1 MRDWIEGLPLIW
13 SIAFFTAGAL
23 LRGSTTYALGRAM
36 AAGAELSKLRKFM
49 ASPVYKKAAEF
60 VDRWGPFAVP
70 LSFLTVGVQSAV
82 MLSTGLARMRVW
94 KFIPGVLIGA
104 IIWGTLYGT
113 VGMAV
118 VWTWL
123 SQPWIVALAVTVV
136 AILSFA
142 WWATDGFAFVRR
154 VRTRKPRKHAGA
166 AQATAADPDPEHTA
180 GQHPAPPESA
190 SR

>member
-13 SIAFFTAGAL
+13 SIVFFTSGAL
-23 LRGSTTYALGRAM
+23 FRASATHILGRAM
-36 AAGAELSKLRKFM
+36 AAGAELSKLRRFLDS
-49 ASPVYKKAAEF
+49 AVYKKAAEF

-82 MLSTGLARMRVW
+82 MLSTGLARMRLW
-94 KFIPGVLIGA
+94 KFIPGVIAGA
-104 IIWGTLYGT
+104 VIWGTLYGT

-123 SQPWIVALAVTVV
+123 SQPWTVALVVTFV
-136 AILSFA
+136 ALLSFA

-154 VRTRKPRKHAGA
+154 IRAGKIVDRSE
-166 AQATAADPDPEHTA
+166 QAEPIAVDPDPDRTDA
-180 GQHPAPPESA
+180 LRPAPPEPKSH
-190 SR
+190 